1 MATREEIRLEI
12 ADILGK
18 NWGDNWEVHNRV
30 AKEITT
36 YLHSQGV
43 VLKVDR
49 ELPKLYEPLTATK
62 EQNDMVRLGYNS
74 CKQDMLRAGYVA
86 TEPLVD
92 TAAKEPSAPQIKIL
106 TD

>member
-1 MATREEIRLEI
+1 MAENKLMAEI

-43 VLKVDR
+43 VIKVDR
-49 ELPKLYEPLTATK
+49 EMPLPSFE
-62 EQNDMVRLGYNS
+62 NS
-74 CKQDMLRAGYVA
+74 AYGAMKFTEHLALRRAILNAGYVA
-86 TEPLVD
+86 TEPLVN
-92 TAAKEPSAPQIKIL
+92 TATEEPTLNPL
-106 TD
+106 TSKS